1 MKLFSR
7 FIILFAGC
15 LCLYSC
21 SGRSNADEIVTEE
34 GFDFSSPI
42 NQKVNLFSDGKYEY
56 AEYGSAFEPDYRP
69 VVPEKEPVAKK
80 LSTVFARAK
89 NSRIELSDAVREL
102 SKYAVKYNEKRISIK
117 ELANPESTEESSY
130 WEEKLEDQDSFVP
143 EDNAEQPEKKEE
155 TEAKFLYASF
165 SRKMI
170 PYDGEKSDVFF
181 IDFSSEPDYESL
193 IGNITVDKIEVK
205 QRNMELEGRRLKIFD
220 LPLKDY
226 GRNYFVVLS
235 DGVKDKKGREIAW
248 SASRG
253 EIFRPKPAS
262 YFKLCDEGNK
272 IMEAQFPHRLVFEFQ
287 NLKGKSAWYLK
298 SLRNPLKKIWAEE
311 DCENNGKIFSSKELP
326 SEENGRPHVQDVDF
340 DEFLD
345 DGYGWLSFKA
355 EYDYDEFD
363 YYDKE
368 YKLNHNSSNLNIQ
381 VTDLGVTARIGINKV
396 VVLVKKMST
405 NEPVSDADV
414 YFYFNSRNPD
424 FDVEKTAK
432 NAKCEEFIV
441 CGKTDSRGFAVI
453 PVPEKKAGLIES
465 LAEKDFV
472 PSILICAGKDKL
484 TFWPNDHSWNDG
496 IQEARRVKNRI
507 FMFCDRG
514 LYKPG
519 ETVTF
524 RGIDKNLS
532 TGTLSSY
539 EGPYRVCLK
548 SDRWNDKTEYGV
560 INGHTAESGGFYGSF
575 ELPENLTPGYYR
587 LCYMRQNGVQP
598 SWGYHQTIY
607 FSVRYFE
614 GAKSTT
620 DIEIPDLNYYGGKRI
635 SAKISSVY
643 LAGGVLADAE
653 CKVNWFKNP
662 FRFDPETPET
672 KGYVF
677 CPEENKGYRKLVCEE
692 KTKLDSSGTL
702 RVDCSTEKITDGFPA
717 KYRLE
722 ANVTDDC
729 NQQLCS
735 YKDIVVHPAS
745 YYVGLAMPYV
755 NGFCETGKKIDFS
768 YLLVNPEGK
777 KVPPSFVNGKLNYEV
792 KHITWEL
799 SSVNGIDDDVYSN
812 YHKVLSS
819 VDKGSIKP
827 SEDGMISF
835 TPKKSGEYVLSVFGV
850 DNDGNNVITDYEFYV
865 TGQDSYWFSRGS
877 SENIDIS
884 FDKKIYNPGD
894 TAKILLKSSLPKG
907 DYMITVERE
916 GIYTQELRHFDSP
929 CNVIEIPVARNYVP
943 VVYVCVASYS
953 ERTKVPDYEYG
964 EKDMDKPKGYFGQA
978 RLIVNPYANA
988 FSIEVNTDKA
998 VYRPGETAK
1007 VMLKATKNGKPLS
1020 GAELTVMGVDRSVL
1034 DLINYHVEN
1043 PLEFFYDPYSYS
1055 HCVTG
1060 GDSRNMLMDPVVYA
1074 IKNLVGGDA
1083 SETKDDDIRKD
1094 FRPTAFFEPA
1104 VTTDQEG
1111 RAELSFV
1118 VPSQLT
1124 TFRVTAIGVRG
1135 NLFGIQ
1141 EDEFGVRN
1149 PINVQSV
1156 QPRRLRVRD
1165 TAECGVL
1172 ITNLSESDASV
1183 DVSVEIRPSE
1193 KDSEEDIEAGLVTVH
1208 GDALIDGESRKSV
1221 VVGAGS
1227 SAALY
1232 YSIAAKKSG
1241 MVDLIYTVDSP
1252 VLSERLLSQ
1261 IQIEDSYSMEA
1272 ISCSGSLDDSN
1283 KLVATDDKIV
1293 IPSWAENGNGSVELT
1308 LDSTR
1313 LGLLSSAVNY
1323 VFDYPYGCTE
1333 QRASKILPL
1342 LLFKDHIKV
1351 FGMDSKVRSIK
1362 SVVKN
1367 HFAYL
1372 KKIQH
1377 IDGGFGYW
1385 ECSRDSDPYVS
1396 LRTAHLYY
1404 VALNSGYSESELKIN
1419 RFSLLNYII
1428 GIDSDELNSDFI
1440 TAYKYYVLSLFFRD
1454 DYSREIQKAY
1464 AFASGK
1470 SYVDT
1475 SAIALLGITAL
1486 KENNIDLGAKIFE
1499 KLKECVQTTNN
1510 PENLAYALKF
1520 AIGMDPDSAFVD
1532 ELLMRV
1538 LLAKKAG
1545 YWENTRA
1552 TAAVFDSVEDYIKAR
1567 NLDALDLT
1575 AKIGIEGIELLK
1587 ESFKGPGA
1595 QPVSKNFAFDGE
1607 ELAALPRNKV
1617 LSLDVSKE
1625 GTGRLYY
1632 SAFMKFAL
1640 PAELMNSRDS
1650 GIYVGYSIID
1660 SETGKEIKPAEGSKV
1675 VELERGRTYR
1685 AKITLSTKKERQFLA
1700 LRAPVPSGAE
1710 ILDAHFE
1717 TTSSAAEIK
1726 KHADGK
1732 GRYAWT
1738 KRMSNEVLYDN
1749 EAQFFW
1755 DFYSPG
1761 KYELEF
1767 QFRAARR
1774 GVYPVPPVMAE
1785 CMYQPEVF
1793 GRSDGYLFVIR

>member
-7 FIILFAGC
+7 FVILFAGC

-21 SGRSNADEIVTEE
+21 TGRSQSDKNIAEE

-42 NQKVNLFSDGKYEY
+42 NQKINVFYDGKHEY

-69 VVPEKEPVAKK
+69 LVPENEPVAKK
-80 LSTVFARAK
+80 MSTVFARAK
-89 NSRIELSDAVREL
+89 SNKVVLSDAVREL
-102 SKYAVKYNEKRISIK
+102 SKYSVKYNTKRISIK
-117 ELANPESTEESSY
+117 DFTNPETSGESSY
-130 WEEKLEDQDSFVP
+130 WEEKLKDQDSFVP
-143 EDNAEQPEKKEE
+143 EEKEEQPVKKEE
-155 TEAKFLYASF
+155 SEAKFLYASF
-165 SRKMI
+165 SQKMI
-170 PYDGEKSDVFF
+170 PFDGDRTNVFF
-181 IDFSSEPDYESL
+181 IDFSSDPDYDSL

-205 QRNMELEGRRLKIFD
+205 QKNMELEGRRLKIFD

-226 GRNYFVVLS
+226 GRNYSVVLN
-235 DGVKDKKGREIAW
+235 DDIKDKKGREIAW
-248 SASRG
+248 SASRCD
-253 EIFRPKPAS
+253 IFLPKPAS

-298 SLRNPLKKIWAEE
+298 SMCNPLKKIWGSE
-311 DCENNGKIFSSKELP
+311 DYNDNKKILDSKELP
-326 SEENGRPHVQDVDF
+326 SVEDNKPRVQGIDF

-345 DGYGWLSFKA
+345 DGYGWISFKA
-355 EYDYDEFD
+355 EYDYDDFD
-363 YYDKE
+363 YYEKE
-368 YKLNHNSSNLNIQ
+368 YRQNHGDSKLNIQ
-381 VTDLGVTARIGINKV
+381 VTDLGVTARLGINRV

-405 NEPVSDADV
+405 NEPVPDAKV
-414 YFYFNSRNPD
+414 YFYYNSRNSD
-424 FDVEKTAK
+424 FDVIKAAENSKS
-432 NAKCEEFIV
+432 EEFIV
-441 CGKTDSRGFAVI
+441 SGKTDAKGFAVI

-465 LAEKDFV
+465 LAEKEFV
-472 PSILICAGKDKL
+472 PSILVCSGKDKI
-484 TFWPNDHSWNDG
+484 TFCPTDHAWSDG
-496 IQEARRVKNRI
+496 IHEARRVRNRI

-532 TGTLSSY
+532 TGNLSSY
-539 EGPYRVCLK
+539 EGPYRICLK
-548 SDRWNDKTEYGV
+548 SGNWSDKTEYGV
-560 INGHTAESGGFYGSF
+560 ITGHTAESGGFYGSF
-575 ELPENLTPGYYR
+575 DLPENLTPGYYR
-587 LCYMRQNGVQP
+587 LCYTRQNGEQP

-620 DIEIPDLNYYGGKRI
+620 DIEIPDLNYFGGKRI

-653 CKVNWFKNP
+653 CKVNWFKNS

-677 CPEENKGYRKLVCEE
+677 CPEENKGYRKLISEE
-692 KTKLDSSGTL
+692 KTKLDSSGVV
-702 RVDCSTEKITDGFPA
+702 RVACSTEKITDGFPA

-722 ANVTDDC
+722 ADVTDDS
-729 NQQLCS
+729 NQRLS
-735 YKDIVVHPAS
+735 AHKDVVVHPAA
-745 YYVGLAMPYV
+745 YYIGLAMPYV

-768 YLLVNPEGK
+768 YLLVDPEGR
-777 KVPPSFVNGKLNYEV
+777 KVQPSFVSGKLNYEV

-812 YHKVLSS
+812 YHKVSAS
-819 VDKGSIKP
+819 VDKGNLKP
-827 SEDGMISF
+827 SEDGIISF
-835 TPKKSGEYVLSVFGV
+835 TPKKSGEYVLTVSGI
-850 DNDGNNVITDYEFYV
+850 DKDGNNVCTDFEFYV
-865 TGQDSYWFSRGS
+865 TGQDSYWFNRGS
-877 SENIDIS
+877 SENIDVT
-884 FDKKIYNPGD
+884 FDKKMYNPGD
-894 TAKILLKSSLPKG
+894 TAKVLLKSSLPKG

-916 GIYTQELRHFDSP
+916 GIYTQELRHFNSP

-953 ERTKVPDYEYG
+953 VRTKEPDYEYG

-978 RLIVNPYANA
+978 RLMVNPYANA
-988 FSIEVNTDKA
+988 FSIEVNTDKC

-1007 VMLKATKNGKPLS
+1007 VMLKATKNGRPLS

-1043 PLEFFYDPYSYS
+1043 PLEFFYNPYSYS

-1060 GDSRNMLMDPVVYA
+1060 GDSRDLLMDPVVYA
-1074 IKNLVGGDA
+1074 IKNLIGGDA
-1083 SETKDDDIRKD
+1083 SETKDEDIRKD

-1104 VTTDQEG
+1104 VTTDSDG
-1111 RAELSFV
+1111 NAELTFV

-1172 ITNLSESDASV
+1172 ITNLTETDLAVEVAV
-1183 DVSVEIRPSE
+1183 DIKTPE
-1193 KDSEEDIEAGLVTVH
+1193 KDSEEDMEAGLVTLC
-1208 GDALIDGESRKSV
+1208 GDAFIDGESKKSV
-1221 VVGAGS
+1221 IVGAGG
-1227 SAALY
+1227 SAAVY
-1232 YSIAAKKSG
+1232 YSVATKKAG
-1241 MVDLIYTVDSP
+1241 TVDLIYTVNSA
-1252 VLSERLLSQ
+1252 VLNERLLSK
-1261 IQIEDSYSMEA
+1261 IKIEDSYSMELV
-1272 ISCSGSLDDSN
+1272 SCGGSLDDQ
-1283 KLVATDDKIV
+1283 KIAASEQQII
-1293 IPSWAENGNGSVELT
+1293 IPSWAENDNGSVELT
-1308 LDSTR
+1308 LDSTK

-1333 QRASKILPL
+1333 QRTSKILPL

-1377 IDGGFGYW
+1377 NDGGFGYW
-1385 ECSRDSDPYVS
+1385 ENSRNSDLYVS

-1404 VALNSGYSESELKIN
+1404 IAANSGYSASELKIN
-1419 RFSLLNYII
+1419 KFSLLNYII
-1428 GIDSDELNSDFI
+1428 GIDSDAVNSDFV
-1440 TAYKYYVLSLFFRD
+1440 TAYRYYVLSLFFND
-1454 DYSREIQKAY
+1454 DYTRKIQQAY
-1464 AFASGK
+1464 AFASERA
-1470 SYVDT
+1470 YVDT
-1475 SAIALLGITAL
+1475 SAIALLGISAAKCKDAGL
-1486 KENNIDLGAKIFE
+1486 AAKIFE
-1499 KLKECVQTTNN
+1499 KLKECVKNTNN
-1510 PENLAYALKF
+1510 PEHLAYALKF
-1520 AIGMDPDSAFVD
+1520 AIIMNPKSEFVD
-1532 ELLMRV
+1532 DLLMRV

-1545 YWENTRA
+1545 YWANTRA
-1552 TAAVFDSVEDYIKAR
+1552 TAAVFDSVEDYINAR

-1575 AKIGIEGIELLK
+1575 AKIGIEGTELLK
-1587 ESFKGPGA
+1587 EKFKGAGA
-1595 QPVSKNFAFDGE
+1595 QPITQKFSFASE
-1607 ELAALPRNKV
+1607 ELAALPRDKV
-1617 LSLDVSKE
+1617 LTLGVSKE
-1625 GTGRLYY
+1625 GTGKLYY
-1632 SAFMKFAL
+1632 SALMRFAI
-1640 PAELMNSRDS
+1640 PAELMNFRDN

-1660 SETGKEIKPAEGSKV
+1660 SETGKELKPSDGNKV
-1675 VELERGRTYR
+1675 VELESGKTYS
-1685 AKITLSTKKERQFLA
+1685 AKVTLSTKEERQFLA

-1717 TTSSAAEIK
+1717 TTSSTAEIK
-1726 KHADGK
+1726 THAEGK
-1732 GRYAWT
+1732 SWL
-1738 KRMSNEVLYDN
+1738 KRMSNEALYDN

-1785 CMYQPEVF
+1785 CMYQPEIF
-1793 GRSDGYLFVIR
+1793 GRSDGYLFVIK